1 MRKFYDIRDQQVVES
16 DSPDSQIH
24 IVVNPDEAERRY
36 LIDTLNVDEHTL
48 GSAIDPDELS
58 RMEFEPDHLALI
70 VKRPRNYSGGTQLL
84 FKVDSTGFFLFKD
97 RLVVV
102 LSEDIPLFDKKHFRR
117 VHRLQ
122 EVMLKLV
129 YRSILHFHEHLK
141 VINMIVDEVEGKIN
155 TAMENRH
162 LINMFELEKSMTYY
176 LNAIHSNSVLIDK
189 IKATSAKLGL
199 TEEEMEFVD
208 DMIVDNSQCF
218 KQAEIYSNILA
229 SMMDARASIVGNNL
243 NVLMK
248 TLTIITIGIMA
259 PTFVVSAFSMNVKYP
274 FFQDHWAPFF
284 LILLLAVLVVFGFVW
299 VIRRLKW

>member
-24 IVVNPDEAERRY
+24 IVVNPDEAERRF

-48 GSAIDPDELS
+48 GSAVDPDELS
-58 RMEFEPDHLALI
+58 RMEFEPDHVALI

-102 LSEDIPLFDKKHFRR
+102 LGEDIPLFDKKHFRR
-117 VHRLQ
+117 VNRLQ

-199 TEEEMEFVD
+199 TEDEMEFVE

-229 SMMDARASIVGNNL
+229 SMMDARASIVSNNL

-248 TLTIITIGIMA
+248 TLTIITIGIMV
-259 PTFVVSAFSMNVKYP
+259 PTFVVSAFSMNVRYP
-274 FFQDHWAPFF
+274 FQQEHWAPFY
-284 LILLLAVLVVFGFVW
+284 LILLLGILAVFGFVW